1 MSFAGDKYDLAETK
15 LKAFTRSAVRT
26 KVMLCL
32 LEGGQNAGEQN
43 AGELNAG
50 ELEMEMGLR
59 ATTIL
64 HCLKELSE
72 EKLVTKR
79 DRGYRLTNI
88 GRIQAIILEELIGT
102 IVVLDRHWDFW
113 MIHDLSDIPVK
124 LQMNLG
130 MLVQCQL
137 IKSDPTSLLK
147 SHERFLAELTK
158 SKKIHSVSPII
169 VPGHTEVIS
178 RAVEDGAGVE
188 LILTPAVYSAMLK
201 EHSYS
206 LKRLLQSDNSHLY
219 ILKREIKIA
228 LTVTDSLI
236 SLGLYRLDDGYDLAN
251 ELFCE
256 KETSRAWGMELFNY
270 YLNQS
275 TLLKRV

>member
-1 MSFAGDKYDLAETK
+1 MAYACDKYDLAETK

-32 LEGGQNAGEQN
+32 LEK
-43 AGELNAG
+43 ELNAG
-50 ELEMEMGLR
+50 ELEKKMGLR

-64 HCLKELSE
+64 HSLKELSE

-79 DRGYRLTNI
+79 DRGYQLTNI
-88 GRIQAIILEELIGT
+88 GRIQALILEELIGT

-113 MIHDLSDIPVK
+113 MTHDLSDIPVK

-130 MLVQCQL
+130 MLVQSQL
-137 IKSDPTSLLK
+137 IKSDTTSLLK
-147 SHERFLAELTK
+147 SHEHFLAELLR
-158 SKKIHSVSPII
+158 SRKIHSISPVIA
-169 VPGHTEVIS
+169 PGHMEVIS

-201 EHSYS
+201 EYS
-206 LKRLLQSDNSHLY
+206 DHLKRLLQSDNFHLY
-219 ILKREIKIA
+219 MLKKEIKIA

-236 SLGLYRLDDGYDLAN
+236 SLGLYRLDDGYDLVN
-251 ELFCE
+251 DLFCE
-256 KETSRAWGMELFNY
+256 GETSHAWGMELFDY

-275 TLLKRV
+275 TLLKNI

>member
-1 MSFAGDKYDLAETK
+1 MSFAYDKYDLAETK

-26 KVMLCL
+26 RVMLCL
-32 LEGGQNAGEQN
+32 LE
-43 AGELNAG
+43 GELNAG

-79 DRGYRLTNI
+79 DHGYRLTNI
-88 GRIQAIILEELIGT
+88 GRIQAMILEELIGT
-102 IVVLDRHWDFW
+102 IVILDRHWNFW
-113 MIHDLSDIPVK
+113 MIHDLSDIPAR

-147 SHERFLAELTK
+147 SHEHFLAELTR
-158 SKKIHSVSPII
+158 SRKIRSITPII
-169 VPGHTEVIS
+169 APGHTEVITG
-178 RAVEDGAGVE
+178 AVEDGAKVE

-201 EHSYS
+201 ECSDL
-206 LKRLLQSDNSHLY
+206 LKRLLQSDNFQLY
-219 ILKREIKIA
+219 MLKKEIKIA

-236 SLGLYRLDDGYDLAN
+236 SLGLYRLDDGYDLGN

-256 KETSRAWGMELFNY
+256 KETSRAWGKELFNY

-275 TLLKRV
+275 TLVKRV